1 MNLLPSA
8 QTFAAYLVAPVV
20 VATTFVAVE
29 NREALN
35 NRARQVVPDTCIQ
48 DEAALANCKF
58 GSAF

>member
-1 MNLLPSA
+1 MTTA
-8 QTFAAYLVAPVV
+8 FRTFVAYVLSPVF
-20 VATTFVAVE
+20 VATTFVGVA
-29 NREALN
+29 NNYGALN